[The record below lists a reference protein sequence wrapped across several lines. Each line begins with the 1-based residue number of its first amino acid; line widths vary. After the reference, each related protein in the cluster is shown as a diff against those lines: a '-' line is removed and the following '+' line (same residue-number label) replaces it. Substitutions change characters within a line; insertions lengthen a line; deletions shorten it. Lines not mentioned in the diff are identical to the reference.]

1 MTDRHRKVAEVQRQ
15 LFALHRERIDA
26 ITAMMA
32 QQQKLDEMERKE
44 DELLDEAEGLIEPV
58 DEEAAMR
65 DAVLALSDDQIR
77 TLPVDKAAVLLT
89 IKSKMTATM

>member
-1 MTDRHRKVAEVQRQ
+1 MTDRQRKATEVQRQ
-15 LFALHRERIDA
+15 LFALHRERVNA
-26 ITAMMA
+26 LTAMMA
-32 QQQKLDEMERKE
+32 LQQKLDEMERKE
-44 DELLDEAEGLIEPV
+44 DELLGEVEGLIEPV

-77 TLPVDKAAVLLT
+77 TLPVDKAAALFA

>member
-1 MTDRHRKVAEVQRQ
+1 MTDRQRKTVEVQRQ